1 MEFKLLQSFVAVAE
15 ELHFSRA
22 AERLHISQPPLS
34 RQIALLE
41 EELGTPLLTRTS
53 RKVELT
59 PEGAAFLEEARA
71 VLARTESAAEL
82 VRAMARGEAG
92 TLRLGFAGAAME
104 GSLPDIIREFRERR
118 PQVALELREA
128 GTADQLLAIRLEGA
142 ADPARLDAGF
152 VFTAAH
158 DLPGLMTRPFMREP
172 MILALPETHPL
183 SKHETLPLSVLTG
196 EPLIMFPRQSQP
208 ELHDE
213 IMNSLRAAGGEPHV
227 AQEAGG
233 GPARVALAA
242 AGLGLALVPASM
254 RRYRREGVAYLGIEG
269 GMPALRVVLAWRE
282 DDKNPVLKNFLD
294 VVDGMVGISARS

>member
-1 MEFKLLQSFVAVAE
+1 MEFKLLLSFVAVAE

-41 EELGTPLLTRTS
+41 EELGTPLFARTS
-53 RKVELT
+53 RKVKLT
-59 PEGAAFLEEARA
+59 PEGAAFLEEAKA
-71 VLARTESAAEL
+71 ILARTESAAEL

-104 GSLPDIIREFRERR
+104 GRLPDIIRAFRERYT
-118 PQVALELREA
+118 QVALSLHEA
-128 GTADQLLAIRLEGA
+128 GTAKQLQALRQDHSGS
-142 ADPARLDAGF
+142 PVRLDAGF
-152 VFTAAH
+152 VFTAGRE
-158 DLPGLMTRPFMREP
+158 LPGLTTRPFMREP
-172 MILALPETHPL
+172 MILALPESHPL
-183 SKHETLPLSVLTG
+183 SKYETLPLHVLAG

-213 IMNSLRAAGGEPHV
+213 IMSSLRSAGGEPHV

-254 RRYRREGVAYLGIEG
+254 RRYQREGVAYLGIEE
-269 GMPALRVVLAWRE
+269 GMPALAIALAWRE

-294 VVDGMVGISARS
+294 VVKEKSVPPT